1 MMIKDVMVHLDGGAG
16 DEVRLAAVKTIATRF
31 ESHVT
36 ALYFN
41 VLPLLIPSEGEDL
54 AAVHSVELLEMARKA
69 GDKTEAALAL
79 KLSRLQF
86 PVELRRFDAFSDAL
100 PDIATR
106 EARSADEFVGIRPNG
121 APSEP
126 ERMVETILFG
136 SGRHLMLLPDGE
148 GHRYSFDHI
157 LIAWNRSREAA
168 RAMAEAMPYIHA
180 ARSVTVVVVD
190 DEPPVEDR
198 ALLGRD
204 AVSHL
209 KHHGI
214 NAALHH
220 VVGNSREAGATIVGE
235 ARRTNADL
243 IVMGGYGHSRLREI
257 LLGSVTREVMH
268 AAPVPLLI
276 AH

>member
-1 MMIKDVMVHLDGGAG
+1 MMIKDVIVRLDGGAG

-31 ESHVT
+31 ESHVI

-41 VLPLLIPSEGEDL
+41 ILPLIIPSEGEDL
-54 AAVHSVELLEMARKA
+54 AAIHTVELLEMARRA
-69 GDKTEAALAL
+69 GDKTEAALAR

-86 PVELRRFDAFSDAL
+86 PVELRRFDVFSDTL

-126 ERMVETILFG
+126 ERMVEAVLFG

-148 GHRYSFDHI
+148 GHRHSFEHI
-157 LIAWNRSREAA
+157 LIAWNGSREAA

-198 ALLGRD
+198 ALLGQD

-220 VVGNSREAGATIVGE
+220 VVGSSREAGATIVGE

-257 LLGSVTREVMH
+257 LLGGVTREVLH
-268 AAPVPLLI
+268 TAPVPLLI